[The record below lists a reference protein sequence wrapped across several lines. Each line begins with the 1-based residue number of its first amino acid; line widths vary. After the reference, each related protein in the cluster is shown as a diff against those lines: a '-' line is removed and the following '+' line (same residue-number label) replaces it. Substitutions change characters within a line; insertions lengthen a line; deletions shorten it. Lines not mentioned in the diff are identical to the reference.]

1 METAQLLKILLS
13 WAVTLSSYPSPDQPP
28 TVEYKP
34 ESYSHEHACGG
45 RPCSILAWYNN
56 NGAIFLDDRL
66 QQQTDVMTRSM
77 LVHEMVHYLQDLSG
91 RYDNSSCDDHARRER
106 EAYAIQRKYGIKASG
121 SVLYIR
127 MIIPP
132 CPQS

>member
-1 METAQLLKILLS
+1 MQPWCLS
-13 WAVTLSSYPSPDQPP
+13 VLIS
-28 TVEYKP
+28 
-34 ESYSHEHACGG
+34 G

-106 EAYAIQRKYGIKASG
+106 EAYAIQREYGIKASG

>member
-1 METAQLLKILLS
+1 MNMPVVAGHL
-13 WAVTLSSYPSPDQPP
+13 VTLSGLIIMAQYF
-28 TVEYKP
+28 
-34 ESYSHEHACGG
+34 C
-45 RPCSILAWYNN
+45 
-56 NGAIFLDDRL
+56 DDRL
-66 QQQTDVMTRSM
+66 QQQTDMMTRSM

-106 EAYAIQRKYGIKASG
+106 EAYAIQREYGIKASG

>member
-13 WAVTLSSYPSPDQPP
+13 WAVTLSSYSAPEQLP
-28 TVEYKP
+28 TVEYKS
-34 ESYSHEHACGG
+34 EAYFHEHACGG
-45 RPCSILAWYNN
+45 RPCSILAWYDN
-56 NGAIFLDDRL
+56 NGVIFLDERL

-91 RYDNSSCDDHARRER
+91 RYDNSSCEDHTRRER
-106 EAYAIQRKYGIKASG
+106 EAYAIQREYGIRASG

-127 MIIPP
+127 MVIPP
-132 CPQS
+132 CPQA